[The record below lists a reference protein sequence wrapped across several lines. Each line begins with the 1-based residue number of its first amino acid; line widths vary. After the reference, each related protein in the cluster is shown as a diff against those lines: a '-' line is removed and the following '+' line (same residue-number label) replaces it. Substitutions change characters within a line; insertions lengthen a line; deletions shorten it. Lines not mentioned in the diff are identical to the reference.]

1 MLGGDLAMTRDAYDL
16 KIAEMMVTAPL
27 VMFTEAGD
35 DVVHFN
41 LGFKFSAPGAQV
53 SGCSGFHRPFRGR
66 PAMILDKVKSA
77 FVGAPFASA
86 FRKRGSASVASDV
99 MAAVDRCPWLF

>member
-1 MLGGDLAMTRDAYDL
+1 MTRDAYDL

-27 VMFTEAGD
+27 VMLTETRD

-53 SGCSGFHRPFRGR
+53 SGCSGFHRPLRRR
-66 PAMILDKVKSA
+66 PSVILHKVKSA
-77 FVGAPFASA
+77 LVGAPFASA
-86 FRKRGSASVASDV
+86 FRKRRPAPVTADV
-99 MAAVDRCPWLF
+99 MPAVDRCLWLF